1 VADVFQVVLAY
12 FWLEWW
18 LYSLVPQVI
27 HVEFSEPRM
36 FEDFLHAT
44 FGAQS
49 IIWVLGKAMIDE
61 VFAII

>member
-1 VADVFQVVLAY
+1 MADVFQVVLAY
-12 FWLEWW
+12 FRLEWW
-18 LYSLVPQVI
+18 LYSLVQQVI

-36 FEDFLHAT
+36 FEDFLYTT

-49 IIWVLGKAMIDE
+49 VIWILGQAMIDE